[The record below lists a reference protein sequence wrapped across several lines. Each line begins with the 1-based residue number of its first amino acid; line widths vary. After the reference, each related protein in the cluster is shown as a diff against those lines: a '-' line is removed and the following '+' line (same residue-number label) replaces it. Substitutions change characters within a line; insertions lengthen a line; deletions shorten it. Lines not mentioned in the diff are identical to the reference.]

1 MPDVI
6 DELRIKIEAEAQSAS
21 DKITE
26 LAGQLETLQ
35 KALKG
40 LKVGSIIPKSTPQ
53 TITDLG
59 TAINNLDIDRIQR
72 LKDIGHVSLGSFVS
86 QRVPETLME
95 LQISLDDLDLGK
107 LERLRD
113 VGQFN
118 LGGMVSKAAGV
129 NIQSLS
135 DAINGFDLDKFMTF
149 AAYAN
154 TMETMVNPVPR
165 TAGDNLSNF
174 SFALDQL
181 DITKLSRFAKESLF
195 VTTMQSPVSRS
206 GAEAMYTLA
215 VGIDRID
222 IDKFREFV
230 EFSRG
235 VEGMKSLVTRSS
247 AEAFRSFVESID
259 KLDLE
264 KVRELASID
273 FSNMDALRVGSI
285 NMRQFSKETR
295 SASKSMISFHLP
307 FQKTIKA
314 IGRIAF
320 YRAIRSAIKAVT
332 QGFSEG
338 LKAMYHWAEL
348 SGNII
353 APNLDR
359 VASSADYLKRSFAA
373 MFSPLINYATPII
386 ENLIQKV
393 VELFNNIQKG
403 IAMLTGADHWTKA
416 LYVPKKFDEETNK
429 AKKSAKELK
438 DILMDFDELNV
449 IRTPNSSSNGNE
461 EDYSGLF
468 ETVYEDLKNDGLS
481 FGTKLADLFNK
492 AIDSINWAELG
503 QKLGRGI
510 NWLAKQIND
519 FLSGARFFNAGY
531 GIGTA
536 IANLFGGVDWTLIGE
551 MLTNGVTGALDLI
564 IGAVEGF
571 AENDGGYN
579 VGKAISNLITGSVS
593 KLSDWLS
600 QADFERM
607 IDSITSIITGVIEGI
622 NLRKILAA
630 IAKLLVNITLAI
642 PEILLACLKS
652 ITGTVSTIFRKLGWD
667 EAADWVD
674 ENLTKSL
681 ENATS
686 SYKDWRREVA
696 DGANEALDNYMKQ
709 MDAEQEAY
717 ESSRRMREVYKN
729 LNRETRTDTEEMF
742 KAMGVAAGNWN
753 TKNYLDFM
761 STGRVAKT
769 TMNNIKGDL
778 VMGAKEL
785 DNFTAVGQKTK
796 NNTQKSF
803 QEIETEAKNRF
814 KFVRKEISDTNDAL
828 SGFEFRAHE
837 TSLNFDKFMSELW
850 MNSNVNLFNLQQTMQ
865 DRMSDINAS
874 WADCCSKIA
883 SEWNRL
889 GDELKPL
896 TVGMPG
902 IERQSQADRYNRNYV
917 LDPAMYDSGGFPS
930 QGDLFIANERSPEL
944 VGTIGGRT
952 AVASG
957 NEITGIADAIREQGA
972 LERRAL
978 SELLGAVRSQR
989 LTISPSAQLGQV
1001 VARSTRL
1008 WSGVTG

>member
-26 LAGQLETLQ
+26 LAGQLTELQ

-59 TAINNLDIDRIQR
+59 TAIKNLDLDRIQR

-118 LGGMVSKAAGV
+118 LGGMVSKAAGA

-135 DAINGFDLDKFMTF
+135 DSINGFDLDKFMTF

-165 TAGDNLSNF
+165 TAGDNLANF

-181 DITKLSRFAKESLF
+181 DITKLSRFAKETLY
-195 VTTMQSPVSRS
+195 VTTMQNPVTRT
-206 GAEAMYTLA
+206 GAESMYTLSVA
-215 VGIDRID
+215 LNRLDL
-222 IDKFREFV
+222 DKLREFGEV
-230 EFSRG
+230 ARG
-235 VEGMKSLVTRSS
+235 FEGLKSVITRTS
-247 AEAFRSFVESID
+247 ADAFQKFVESID
-259 KLDLE
+259 RLDLE

-273 FSNMDALRVGSI
+273 FSNMEALRAGSI
-285 NMRQFSKETR
+285 NMRQFSSETK
-295 SASKSMISFHLP
+295 SASKSMHSFHLP
-307 FQKTIKA
+307 FQKVIKA

-348 SGNII
+348 SGNIV

-359 VASSADYLKRSFAA
+359 IASSADYLKRSFAA

-438 DILMDFDELNV
+438 DILMEFDELNV
-449 IRTPNSSSNGNE
+449 IKTPNNSGSGKEE

-468 ETVYEDLKNDGLS
+468 ETVYEDLVNDGLS
-481 FGTKLADLFNK
+481 FGSKLADIFNR
-492 AIDSINWAELG
+492 AVDNIDWAG
-503 QKLGRGI
+503 LGRKVGNGI
-510 NWLAKQIND
+510 NWLARQIND
-519 FLSGARFFNAGY
+519 FLSGAHFFNAGY
-531 GIGTA
+531 GIGNA
-536 IANLFGGVDWTLIGE
+536 IANLFGEVDWTLIGE

-579 VGKAISNLITGSVS
+579 VGKAITNLITGSVS
-593 KLSDWLS
+593 KLADWVS

-630 IAKLLVNITLAI
+630 IAKLLINITLAI

-652 ITGTVSTIFRKLGWD
+652 ITGTVSSIFRKLGWD

-814 KFVRKEISDTNDAL
+814 KFVRKEITDTNDAL

-865 DRMSDINAS
+865 DRMNDINAS

-917 LDPAMYDSGGFPS
+917 LDPMMYDSGGFPS

-944 VGTIGGRT
+944 IGTIGGRT
-952 AVASG
+952 AVA
-957 NEITGIADAIREQGA
+957 NNDDIRDGIAEAVYQA
-972 LERRAL
+972 FTSAL
-978 SELLGAVRSQR
+978 SSSGGTDKDVNLYLDGEL
-989 LTISPSAQLGQV
+989 I
-1001 VARSTRL
+1001 ARSTTRYQRQFARAA
-1008 WSGVTG
+1008 G